1 MTIYTVDELVTPL
14 TRAEVEAKIYAALA
28 ARGVTTTAWKP
39 GSVVRTMI
47 AASAIV
53 MSAFSELTAKATRT
67 GFAELAEGKWLT
79 LVAWHGRRV
88 ARVEATYAE
97 GSITLVNAGGGIYAM
112 DADDLIV
119 ASVESGKQYR
129 NTEGFSLGALE
140 TVTIGVRAIEAGAA
154 STAAPGEITSLVTP
168 LLGVSCSNAAPV
180 VGADAE
186 TDAELRARYDERL
199 GALSPLGPW
208 DAYTYAARMA
218 TRADGSRVGVS
229 RVRTVPDGAG
239 GVTVYVATASG
250 GVSGTASNPATDLGA
265 VDEAIAQSAEPLAIT
280 AAAASAAVVPV
291 PVTYKLWILNTSGLS
306 PAQIAETVEDA
317 LVAWF
322 AVQPIGGHRAGV
334 TGKLYHDAIRTVIGA
349 SIPQIYHVEL
359 TAPAA
364 DVVLAASEVAVLGA
378 VTPTSIVQTSPTREG
393 V

>member
-1 MTIYTVDELVTPL
+1 MTYSIDELTTPL
-14 TRAEVEAKIYAALA
+14 TRAEVEQRIYAALA
-28 ARGVTTTAWKP
+28 ARGVTVTAWKP
-39 GSVVRTMI
+39 GSVMRTMI

-53 MSAFSELTAKATRT
+53 MSAFSELTARAARA
-67 GFAELAEGKWLT
+67 GFAETAEGPWLS

-88 ARVEATYAE
+88 QRIEATYAE
-97 GSITLVNAGGGIYAM
+97 GQITLTNTGGGVYVL
-112 DADDLIV
+112 DVDDLI
-119 ASVESGKQYR
+119 AANAESGKQYR
-129 NTEGFSLGALE
+129 NTEAVSLGALE
-140 TVTIGVRAIEAGAA
+140 TATVAVRAVEAGAA
-154 STAAPGEITSLVTP
+154 STAAPGEITALVTP
-168 LLGVSCSNAAPV
+168 LLGVTVTNAAPV

-199 GALSPLGPW
+199 GALSPMGPW

-250 GVSGTASNPATDLGA
+250 GVGGTAGDVGTDLGA
-265 VDEAIAQSAEPLAIT
+265 IDEAIAQRAEPLAVT
-280 AAAASAAVVPV
+280 AVAASAAVVAV
-291 PVTYKLWILNTSGLS
+291 PVTYKAWILNTSGLTET
-306 PAQIAETVEDA
+306 QIRETIEDA

-334 TGKLYHDAIRTVIGA
+334 TGRLYHDAIRTVIGA
-349 SIPQIYHVEL
+349 SIPQIFHVEI
-359 TAPAA
+359 TAPAG

-378 VTPTSIVQTSPTREG
+378 VTATSIVQVSPTREG

>member
-1 MTIYTVDELVTPL
+1 MTYSVDELVRPL

-53 MSAFSELTAKATRT
+53 MHAFSELQARGIRG
-67 GFAELAEGKWLT
+67 GFAELAEGKTLT
-79 LVAWHGRRV
+79 LAAWHGRRV
-88 ARVEATYAE
+88 ARIEATYAE
-97 GSITLVNAGGGIYAM
+97 GSITLTNTGGGVYVL

-119 ASVESGKQYR
+119 ANVESGKQFR
-129 NTEGFSLGALE
+129 NVAPVALGALE
-140 TVTIGVRAIEAGAA
+140 SATVGIRAVEAGAA
-154 STAAPGEITSLVTP
+154 STSAPGEIAALVTP
-168 LLGVSCSNAAPV
+168 LLGVTVTNPAPV
-180 VGADAE
+180 VGADEE
-186 TDAELRARYDERL
+186 TDAELRARYDARL
-199 GALSPLGPW
+199 GALSPMGPW

-218 TRADGSRVGVS
+218 TRLDGSRVAVS

-239 GVTVYVATASG
+239 GLTVYVATASG
-250 GVSGTASNPATDLGA
+250 GVSGVVGNLATDLGA

-280 AAAASAAVVPV
+280 AVAASAAVVPV
-291 PVTYKLWILNTSGLS
+291 PVTYKAWVLNTSGLS
-306 PAQIAETVEDA
+306 PAQITERIEDA

-322 AVQPIGGHRAGV
+322 AVQPIGGHRVGV
-334 TGKLYHDAIRTVIGA
+334 VGRLYHDAIRTVIGS
-349 SIPQIYHVEL
+349 SIPEIFHVEL

-378 VTPTSIVQTSPTREG
+378 VTATSIVQVSPTREG